1 MILLTILSIILIW
14 LHVSSLRFMIR
25 TNKDTGILDDT
36 PKLEEDI
43 LESDDSG
50 KIRSFSVTFSIVII
64 IFLNLIEISYF
75 VYCVYYFSDI
85 IVTIG
90 SSVLVGYTLY
100 TFLRFLPGIK
110 RFIKKPFNY
119 LTEGSEGYESIINYI
134 MVSLEIFFC
143 FYILVKIVFLNFIL

>member
-43 LESDDSG
+43 LRSDDSG

-75 VYCVYYFSDI
+75 VYCVYFFSDL

-90 SSVLVGYTLY
+90 SSILVGYTLY
-100 TFLRFLPGIK
+100 TIFKFLPGLK

-119 LTEGSEGYESIINYI
+119 LMERSEGYEGIINYT

-143 FYILVKIVFLNFIL
+143 FYILVKIVMLNFN